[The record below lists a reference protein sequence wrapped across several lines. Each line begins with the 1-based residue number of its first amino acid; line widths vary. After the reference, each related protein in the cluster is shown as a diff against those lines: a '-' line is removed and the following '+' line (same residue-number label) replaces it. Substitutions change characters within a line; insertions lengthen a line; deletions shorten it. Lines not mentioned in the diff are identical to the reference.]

1 MTILSVLLSVGVVTI
16 IGLAVARWRVM
27 LGIEQ
32 RQNKAVARVKTYLE
46 DFESLLSLIT
56 QTTRLIR
63 ETEIISHGFSR

>member
-16 IGLAVARWRVM
+16 IGLAVARWRVK

-32 RQNKAVARVKTYLE
+32 RQAKAVARVKMYLE